1 MVHLAAGVM
10 PQKLRYSWADLQSA
24 PGSSDPDRQ
33 HVYRGHDTTAEIGK
47 QWIVHG
53 NELAA
58 SVPSVLIPIE
68 DNVLLNPIHPDYGEL
83 VWKSEPFE
91 WDSRLAEL
99 VARSAKP
106 GS

>member
-1 MVHLAAGVM
+1 M
-10 PQKLRYSWADLQSA
+10 PTKVQYSWADLRSA
-24 PGSSDPDRQ
+24 PESLDSDRQ
-33 HVYRGHDTTAEIGK
+33 YVYCGHDTTAEISK
-47 QWIVHG
+47 QWIVHA
-53 NELAA
+53 NELAVR
-58 SVPSVLIPIE
+58 VPSVLIPTE